1 MEGWRKAADIVGM
14 TKNIARPHGDDAGRS
29 SSPLLAPAILCYLVL
44 ALALAGALALLA
56 PPDVLLSS
64 LLLAGGLAALAVA
77 LERPLDRTARPTRT
91 AAPAAYV
98 AAVLLLPAPWPLYV
112 AAFAAAVWGLL
123 RFGAPVLGRV
133 TYAAHTLAVTALFM
147 LLAHVVAGD
156 MRLLRGLA
164 GLLSGHAAPING
176 MSDAPVIVPGHS
188 AMSLSH
194 VGVLTLLAVAY
205 YLLDIVPFASLHGAM
220 RRTTLAEGWQHLY
233 RRIVLVDVAVPTLG
247 VLAAVLYATAPPLA
261 LLALPALLGLDRAL
275 GLSASDHPALAPSEP
290 PGPGVLMERYEADA
304 RLRAVLAVVRA
315 LGSTDDLATITGSLA
330 DAASRLTRFRAC
342 TVYLYDAHEGV
353 FVPMAGGDETALS
366 RHDEPIPRD
375 AAERLMSHRNL
386 VGYSYYAPLE
396 QMRGLVRAEWHT
408 GDVLLVPLLLKNG
421 DVMGFISLDRPADG
435 RVPNADDLVPVE
447 TVAALGAGV
456 IARLRHTDEALRL
469 AATDGLTGLLNRRAL
484 EERLAAE
491 VAASAYRRP
500 VALMMI
506 DLDDFGSINNVHGHQ
521 AGDEALRIV
530 SSVIRAHLRQNDAGG
545 RYGGDE
551 FVVILPGLD
560 SIAALD
566 VAERVRAALVEATA
580 RAADEGRLPRVH
592 TSIGVASYPDDAASM
607 QALIKAADD
616 ALYSSKRLGKNRVS
630 LKPVA

>member
-1 MEGWRKAADIVGM
+1 MKNSARSRGDAA
-14 TKNIARPHGDDAGRS
+14 ARP

-44 ALALAGALALLA
+44 ALTLAGALALLA
-56 PPDVLLSS
+56 PPDVRLSS
-64 LLLAGGLAALAVA
+64 LLLAGGLAALAIA
-77 LERPLDRTARPTRT
+77 LERPLDRTARPART

-112 AAFAAAVWGLL
+112 AVVAAAACGLL
-123 RFGAPVLGRV
+123 RFGASALGRV
-133 TYAAHTLAVTALFM
+133 AYAAHTLAVTTVFM

-156 MRLLRGLA
+156 MRLVRGLA
-164 GLLSGHAAPING
+164 RLLSGHAAPING
-176 MSDAPVIVPGHS
+176 VSDAPVIVPGHS

-220 RRTTLAEGWQHLY
+220 RRTTLAEGWQRLY

-275 GLSASDHPALAPSEP
+275 GLSASDHPALAPSDP
-290 PGPGVLMERYEADA
+290 PGVLMERYEADA

-342 TVYLYDAHEGV
+342 TVYLYDAHDGV
-353 FVPMAGGDETALS
+353 FVPMAGGDEAALS

-484 EERLAAE
+484 EDRLAAE

-530 SSVIRAHLRQNDAGG
+530 SSVIRTHLRQNDAGG